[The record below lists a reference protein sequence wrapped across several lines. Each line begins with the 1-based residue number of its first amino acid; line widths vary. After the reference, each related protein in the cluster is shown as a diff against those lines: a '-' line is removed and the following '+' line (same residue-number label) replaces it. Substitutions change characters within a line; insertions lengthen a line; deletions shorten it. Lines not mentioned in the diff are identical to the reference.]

1 VFCRFL
7 LFATVF
13 VTYAIMAEEN
23 NDEDIDIKDLN
34 ILVIGTTGS
43 GKSQLIKNT
52 FGVKKLSVFDQK
64 SVEDCRLDDDDLA
77 QIVVDGFESG
87 TKDIKIYQTTKRDG
101 KSLYRI
107 NWIDT
112 KGLKDSKGGM
122 VLMKDVFDNAKKM
135 GMIYVNLILVCIKY
149 NRYMATMRSEYQEVQ
164 YITKYFDKSIVK
176 VVITNCEGLSLDAE
190 NELISKIRES
200 QLEEFI
206 KDYDITI
213 TGTRNDLVLDED
225 TKIINK
231 KYVEKHQQK
240 MKKLLFDAKYKTRF
254 AMKEEGICLIM

>member
-122 VLMKDVFDNAKKM
+122 VLMKDVFDNAKKN
-135 GMIYVNLILVCIKY
+135 GYDLRQPYSCV
-149 NRYMATMRSEYQEVQ
+149 YQ
-164 YITKYFDKSIVK
+164 I
-176 VVITNCEGLSLDAE
+176 
-190 NELISKIRES
+190 
-200 QLEEFI
+200 
-206 KDYDITI
+206 
-213 TGTRNDLVLDED
+213 
-225 TKIINK
+225 
-231 KYVEKHQQK
+231 
-240 MKKLLFDAKYKTRF
+240 
-254 AMKEEGICLIM
+254 

>member
-1 VFCRFL
+1 
-7 LFATVF
+7 
-13 VTYAIMAEEN
+13 MAEEN